1 MITKGQKI
9 NDRYEV
15 IKSIG
20 EGGMANVY
28 LAHDLILDRDV
39 AVKVLRGDLAG
50 DEKFVRRFQ
59 REALSASSLS
69 HPNIV
74 EMYDVG
80 EDNGTYYIVME
91 YIDGKTLKQLI
102 KKRGA
107 LTLSECID
115 IMVQLTDGIDQAHE
129 SYIIHRDLKPQNIMI
144 QDSGEIKI
152 TDFGIAMALNNTQL
166 TQTNSVMGSVHYLP
180 PEQASGKGAT
190 VKSDIYSMGI
200 LFYELLTG
208 NLPFRGDNAV
218 EIAFKHIKNDIPS
231 IRESNPSIPQSIE
244 NIVLKATAKN
254 PKNRYNSA
262 KEMHDDL
269 LSALNEDRINE
280 PRIGFKY
287 PEHDGEI
294 TKEEILPT
302 GEEEKK
308 KPELIEEEEET
319 SKSSIVLWILSGIFI
334 IIILALVGVFL
345 IYPSMAKVPDVVI
358 PNVTKMTVI
367 EAEQALKKLGFE
379 VATKIEYVG
388 DDEIE
393 KGLVV
398 KTSPSIGRTVKKG
411 TEIILYES
419 TGKVAYVIENY
430 VGKNY
435 IEVKTILENNYGL
448 NVVIEKMEPEDD
460 KEHDEQEI
468 LKQDLEV
475 GTEVAKGTNIT
486 LYIPD
491 IIVEYPDFTD
501 GTWTEGDIQEFCK
514 QYELNVNFEYV
525 NRPGYQNGEI
535 ISQDRISGSPVIK
548 GVTITITINT
558 ISGEVNTEGE
568 GSNSENTE
576 NGENTENQE

>member
-231 IRESNPSIPQSIE
+231 VRESNPSIPQSIE

-302 GEEEKK
+302 GEDEKK

-334 IIILALVGVFL
+334 VIILALVGVFL
-345 IYPSMAKVPDVVI
+345 IYPSLAKVPDVVI
-358 PNVTKMTVI
+358 PNVSKMTVI

-379 VATKIEYVG
+379 VATQVEYVG

-419 TGKVAYVIENY
+419 SGKVVCVIENY
-430 VGKNY
+430 VGENADY
-435 IEVKTILENNYGL
+435 TAAILETNCGL
-448 NVVIEKMEPEDD
+448 HVVIEKMEPEDD
-460 KEHDEQEI
+460 KEHAEREI

-491 IIVEYPDFTD
+491 IIIEYPDFTD

-548 GVTITITINT
+548 GVTINITINT
-558 ISGEVNTEGE
+558 ISGENNTEGGETTDE
-568 GSNSENTE
+568 GGNT
-576 NGENTENQE
+576 GENTENQE